1 VLSQQQATPLPHLR
15 PKARTGSHHAHM
27 HVISAAVQG
36 DDVGRQPVAIAAMV
50 ATHPAAPAS
59 GDAPQPIPLG
69 RWDIE
74 DYPDKASS
82 RQQSR
87 FGSFVDRAE
96 YFDAAA
102 FNISRCLKTTN
113 TYCKLLHCIRPP

>member
-1 VLSQQQATPLPHLR
+1 
-15 PKARTGSHHAHM
+15 M
-27 HVISAAVQG
+27 QG
-36 DDVGRQPVAIAAMV
+36 DDGGRQPVAIAAMV
-50 ATHPAAPAS
+50 ATHPAAAAS

-69 RWDIE
+69 RWDVE

-87 FGSFVDRAE
+87 FGSFVDCAE

-102 FNISRCLKTTN
+102 FNMSR
-113 TYCKLLHCIRPP
+113 